1 MESVPMTVLDLRI
14 AIRHL
19 LKTPYF
25 SAIAVLMLA
34 LGIGATTAIFS
45 VVEGVLLR
53 PLPFPHPE
61 RLVVLSDVVQGLD
74 LKGNGESGVDPF
86 DVQAYPR
93 DTHCFENLGGYQ
105 QTSYE
110 LSGTGDPANVNAARL
125 SGGVFPALQVG
136 PLMGRLFTQ
145 RDDDEKEQVAVVS
158 YSFWQSR
165 LHGNSGVLGTKIL
178 LDRKPHMIIGVMPR
192 NFEFPLVPGRV
203 NNSELWVPMS
213 LTQAELTTV
222 NSFGWGYGMVGRLK
236 PGITLAQA
244 QSDAEPVA
252 QETRRRLNAFMPG
265 FPYRVVVRPLHEET
279 VEQARPLVRTLF
291 LAIFVVMLI
300 ACANLS
306 GLLLVRAIRRRRE
319 VAVRLAL
326 GAPARTLLRQA
337 ILESLLLSLTGGML
351 GLILATNA
359 LRVGMSWL
367 PETLPRIHEIGLD
380 WNVAWFAIALAVATG
395 LVCGLAPAF
404 AALRTSV
411 NDTLKEGGR
420 TGTAGSGHTWL
431 RSALVVGEIAIALV
445 LLVAC
450 GLLLRSFEKMR
461 TADLGFR
468 PDHVLTAYYSLPQ
481 QQYSTQAAVNEFNNE
496 WVRRVRQLPG
506 VKSVGLGTLLPAAGG
521 GGYHSV
527 FTVEGYVPPQGTAQ
541 PFGTWVTV
549 HGDFLEALGVRLLA
563 GRFFTNA
570 DTADSPLVVIVNHK
584 LAQHYWPGSNPLGK
598 RISYDTQE
606 SHKAPWLTI
615 VGEVADVKEGSPDA
629 PDVEQFYQ
637 PVEQVEKSNGSWAAP
652 TDLFGTYGYIA
663 LRTEMPPEQMANV
676 LNATVRSLDPQL
688 ALDLVQSME
697 RAVSGSE
704 APRRFNTALISAF
717 AIAAVLLAAL
727 GIYSVIAFSAAL
739 RSQEMAIRIALGSGR
754 SGILRL
760 VFISAAKLAIIGCA
774 VGLLGASAVS
784 HLLDSFLFGVSPFD
798 PLVLTVAAVFVLM
811 LALVASLLPARRAA
825 SVDPMQA
832 LRAD

>member
-1 MESVPMTVLDLRI
+1 MRFLDSRI
-14 AIRHL
+14 AIRYL
-19 LKTPYF
+19 LKTPGF
-25 SAIAVLMLA
+25 TATAVLMLA

-45 VVEGVLLR
+45 IAEGVLLR
-53 PLPFPHPE
+53 PLPFPQPE
-61 RLVVLSDVVQGLD
+61 KLVVVSDVVQGLD
-74 LKGNGESGVDPF
+74 LRGNGESGVDPF

-93 DTHCFENLGGYQ
+93 DTHSFENLGGYQ

-110 LSGTGDPANVNAARL
+110 LSGIGDPANVNATRL
-125 SGGVFPALQVG
+125 SGGVFPALQVA

-145 RDDDEKEQVAVVS
+145 REDDEKEEVAVVS

-165 LHGNSGVLGTKIL
+165 LHGNSGVLGSKIL
-178 LDRKPHMIIGVMPR
+178 LDRKPYVVIGVMPR
-192 NFEFPLVPGRV
+192 GFEFPLVPGRV
-203 NNSELWVPMS
+203 NNSELWIPMS
-213 LTQAELTTV
+213 LTQAELTTA

-244 QSDAEPVA
+244 QSDVEPAA
-252 QETRRRLNAFMPG
+252 QETMRRLNAFLPG

-300 ACANLS
+300 ACANLA

-326 GAPARTLLRQA
+326 GAPASTLLREA
-337 ILESLLLSLTGGML
+337 VLESLVLSVTGGVL
-351 GLILATNA
+351 GLFLATNA
-359 LRVGMSWL
+359 LRVGVSWL

-380 WNVAWFAIALAVATG
+380 WRVVLFAIALAVATG

-420 TGTAGSGHTWL
+420 TGTAGSGHAWL
-431 RSALVVGEIAIALV
+431 RSTLVVGEIAIALV

-461 TADLGFR
+461 TVDLGFR

-481 QQYSTQAAVNEFNNE
+481 QRYSTQTAVNEFNHE
-496 WVRRVRQLPG
+496 WVRRVGQLPG
-506 VKSVGLGTLLPAAGG
+506 VRSAGVGTLLPAGGG

-549 HGDFLEALGVRLLA
+549 HGEFLQAMGVRLLA

-570 DTADSPLVVIVNHK
+570 DTADSPLVLIVNHK
-584 LAQHYWPGSNPLGK
+584 LAQHYWPGADPLGK
-598 RISYDTQE
+598 RISFDTQE
-606 SHKAPWLTI
+606 THNSPWLTI
-615 VGEVADVKEGSPDA
+615 VGVVADVKEGPPDA
-629 PDVEQFYQ
+629 PGVEQFYQ
-637 PVEQVEKSNGSWAAP
+637 PVEQVEKANGPWAAP

-663 LRTEMPPEQMANV
+663 VRTDRAPEQMVNA
-676 LNATVRSLDPQL
+676 LNATVRSMDPQL
-688 ALDLVQSME
+688 ALDLVQSLE
-697 RAVSGSE
+697 HAVSGSE

-727 GIYSVIAFSAAL
+727 GIYSVIAFSSAL
-739 RSQEMAIRIALGSGR
+739 RTQEMAIRIALGSQR

-760 VFISAAKLAIIGCA
+760 VFTSAAKLAIIGCA
-774 VGLLGASAVS
+774 VGLLGAVAAS

-798 PLVLTVAAVFVLM
+798 PLVLTLAAVFVLM
-811 LALVASLLPARRAA
+811 LALAASLLPARRAA
-825 SVDPMQA
+825 SIDPMQA

>member
-1 MESVPMTVLDLRI
+1 MTFLDVRI
-14 AIRHL
+14 AIRYL
-19 LKTPYF
+19 LKTPGF
-25 SAIAVLMLA
+25 TVTALLMIA

-53 PLPFPHPE
+53 PLPFPDPE

-74 LKGNGESGVDPF
+74 LRGNGESGVDPF

-93 DTHCFENLGGYQ
+93 DTHSFENLGGYL

-110 LSGTGDPANVNAARL
+110 LSSVGDAANVNAARL
-125 SGGVFPALQVG
+125 SGGVFPALQVE
-136 PLMGRLFTQ
+136 PLMGRVFSQ
-145 RDDDEKEQVAVVS
+145 REDDEREQVAVVS

-165 LHGNSGVLGTKIL
+165 LHGNPGVLGMKFL
-178 LDRKPHMIIGVMPR
+178 LDRKPYLVIGVMPR

-213 LTQAELTTV
+213 LTQAELTTA

-244 QSDAEPVA
+244 QSDVEPVA
-252 QETRRRLNAFMPG
+252 QETMRRLNAFLPG

-300 ACANLS
+300 ACANLA

-326 GAPARTLLRQA
+326 GAPASTLLRQA
-337 ILESLLLSLTGGML
+337 ILESLVLSVIGGAF
-351 GLILATNA
+351 GLVLAINA
-359 LRVGMSWL
+359 LRAGVTWL

-380 WNVAWFAIALAVATG
+380 WRVVLFAVVLAVATG

-411 NDTLKEGGR
+411 NDALKEGGR
-420 TGTAGSGHTWL
+420 SGSAGSGHAWL
-431 RSALVVGEIAIALV
+431 RSALVVGEIAVALV

-461 TADLGFR
+461 TVDLGFR
-468 PDHVLTAYYSLPQ
+468 PDHVLTAHYSLPEQ
-481 QQYSTQAAVNEFNNE
+481 PYSTQAAVNKFNSE

-527 FTVEGYVPPQGTAQ
+527 FTAEGYVPPQGTAQ
-541 PFGTWVTV
+541 PFATWVTV
-549 HGDFLEALGVRLLA
+549 HGDFLQAMGVPLLA

-570 DTADSPLVVIVNHK
+570 DTADSQLVVIVNHK
-584 LAQHYWPGSNPLGK
+584 LAQHYWPGADPVGK
-598 RISYDTQE
+598 RISFDTQE
-606 SHKAPWLTI
+606 THNSLWMII

-629 PDVEQFYQ
+629 PDIEQFYQ
-637 PVEQVEKSNGSWAAP
+637 PVEQVEKANGSWAAP

-663 LRTEMPPEQMANV
+663 LRTDMPPEQVASV
-676 LNATVRSLDPQL
+676 LNATVRSIDPQL
-688 ALDLVQSME
+688 ALDQVQSME
-697 RAVSGSE
+697 QAVSSSE
-704 APRRFNTALISAF
+704 APRRFNTALISVF

-739 RSQEMAIRIALGSGR
+739 RTQEMAIRIALGSQR

-760 VFISAAKLAIIGCA
+760 VFTSAAKLAIVGCA
-774 VGLLGASAVS
+774 VGLLGAWAAS
-784 HLLDSFLFGVSPFD
+784 HLLDAFLFGVSPFD
-798 PLVLTVAAVFVLM
+798 PLVLVLAAVFVLM
-811 LALVASLLPARRAA
+811 LALTASLLPARRAA
-825 SVDPMQA
+825 STDPMQA

>member
-1 MESVPMTVLDLRI
+1 MTFPDLRI
-14 AIRHL
+14 AIRYL
-19 LKTPYF
+19 LKSPGFT
-25 SAIAVLMLA
+25 ATAVLMLA

-45 VVEGVLLR
+45 IVEGVLLR

-61 RLVVLSDVVQGLD
+61 KLVVVSDVVQGLD
-74 LKGNGESGVDPF
+74 LRGNGESGVDPF

-93 DTHCFENLGGYQ
+93 DTHSFENLGGYL

-110 LSGTGDPANVNAARL
+110 VSGIGDPVNVNATRL

-145 RDDDEKEQVAVVS
+145 REDDEKAQVAVVS

-165 LHGNSGVLGTKIL
+165 LHGNSGVLGSKIL
-178 LDRKPHMIIGVMPR
+178 LDRQPYVVIGVMPR

-213 LTQAELTTV
+213 LTQAELTTA
-222 NSFGWGYGMVGRLK
+222 NSFGWGFGMVGRLK

-252 QETRRRLNAFMPG
+252 QETMRRLDAFIPG

-300 ACANLS
+300 ACANLA

-319 VAVRLAL
+319 IAVRLAL
-326 GAPARTLLRQA
+326 GASAGTLLRQA
-337 ILESLLLSLTGGML
+337 ILESLVLSVTGGVF
-351 GLILATNA
+351 GLVLATNA
-359 LRVGMSWL
+359 LRVGVSWL

-380 WNVAWFAIALAVATG
+380 WRVVLFAIALAVATG

-411 NDTLKEGGR
+411 NDALKEGGR
-420 TGTAGSGHTWL
+420 TGTAGSGHAWL

-461 TADLGFR
+461 TVDLGFR

-481 QQYSTQAAVNEFNNE
+481 KQYSTQAAVNEFNNE

-506 VKSVGLGTLLPAAGG
+506 VKSVGLSSFLPGTGSG
-521 GGYHSV
+521 FHSS
-527 FTVEGYVPPQGTAQ
+527 FAVEGYVPPRGVAQ
-541 PFGTWVTV
+541 PFATWVTV
-549 HGDFLEALGVRLLA
+549 HGDFLQTMGIRLLA
-563 GRFFTNA
+563 GRFLTNA
-570 DTADSPLVVIVNHK
+570 DTADSQLVVVVNQK
-584 LAQHYWPGSNPLGK
+584 LAQHYWPGADPLGK
-598 RISYDTQE
+598 RISFDTQE
-606 SHKAPWLTI
+606 THKGLWMTI
-615 VGEVADVKEGSPDA
+615 VGEVDDVKEGSPDA

-637 PVEQVEKSNGSWAAP
+637 PVEQVEKANGSWAAP

-663 LRTEMPPEQMANV
+663 LRSDMPPEQMVNA
-676 LNATVRSLDPQL
+676 LGATVRSIDPQL

-697 RAVSGSE
+697 HAVSGSE

-739 RSQEMAIRIALGSGR
+739 RTQEMAIRMALGSQR

-760 VFISAAKLAIIGCA
+760 VFTSAAKLAVIGCA
-774 VGLLGASAVS
+774 VGLLGAVAAS
-784 HLLDSFLFGVSPFD
+784 HLLESFLFGVSPFD
-798 PLVLTVAAVFVLM
+798 PLVLTLAAVFVLM
-811 LALVASLLPARRAA
+811 LALTASLLPARRAA

>member
-1 MESVPMTVLDLRI
+1 MTFLDVRI
-14 AIRHL
+14 ATRYL
-19 LKTPYF
+19 LKTPGF
-25 SAIAVLMLA
+25 TATAVLMLA

-45 VVEGVLLR
+45 IVEGVLLR

-61 RLVVLSDVVQGLD
+61 KLVVVSDVVQGLD
-74 LKGNGESGVDPF
+74 LRGNGESGVDPF

-93 DTHCFENLGGYQ
+93 DTHSFENLGGYL

-110 LSGTGDPANVNAARL
+110 LSGIGDPVNVNAARL
-125 SGGVFPALQVG
+125 SGGVFPALQVK

-145 RDDDEKEQVAVVS
+145 REDDEKEQVAVIS

-165 LHGNSGVLGTKIL
+165 LHGNSEALGMKFL
-178 LDRKPHMIIGVMPR
+178 LDRKPYVVIGVMPR

-252 QETRRRLNAFMPG
+252 QETMRRLNAFMPG
-265 FPYRVVVRPLHEET
+265 FPYHVVVRPLHEET

-300 ACANLS
+300 ACANLA

-326 GAPARTLLRQA
+326 GAPASTLLRQA
-337 ILESLLLSLTGGML
+337 ILESLVLSVTGGVF
-351 GLILATNA
+351 GLALAANA
-359 LRVGMSWL
+359 LRVGISWL

-380 WNVAWFAIALAVATG
+380 WRVALFAMVLAVATG

-411 NDTLKEGGR
+411 NDALKEGGR
-420 TGTAGSGHTWL
+420 TGTAGSGHARL
-431 RSALVVGEIAIALV
+431 RSVLVIGEIAIAMV

-450 GLLLRSFEKMR
+450 GLLLRSFQKMR
-461 TADLGFR
+461 TVDLGFR

-481 QQYSTQAAVNEFNNE
+481 QQYSTQAAVNEFNRE

-527 FTVEGYVPPQGTAQ
+527 FNVEGYVPPQGTAQ

-549 HGDFLEALGVRLLA
+549 HGDFLQAMGVRLLA

-584 LAQHYWPGSNPLGK
+584 LAQHYWPGADPLGK
-598 RISYDTQE
+598 RISFDTQE
-606 SHKAPWLTI
+606 THNSPWITI

-629 PDVEQFYQ
+629 PDVEQFFQ

-663 LRTEMPPEQMANV
+663 LRTDMPPEQMANV
-676 LNATVRSLDPQL
+676 LNVTVRSIDPQL

-739 RSQEMAIRIALGSGR
+739 RTQEMAIRIALGSQR

-760 VFISAAKLAIIGCA
+760 VFTSAAKLAIVGCT
-774 VGLLGASAVS
+774 VGLLGAWAAS
-784 HLLDSFLFGVSPFD
+784 HLLDAFLFGVSPLD
-798 PLVLTVAAVFVLM
+798 PLVLTLAAVFVLM

-825 SVDPMQA
+825 STDPMQA